1 MSHLRAL
8 GCRCFVLKEGN
19 LDKFES
25 RSFDRILLGYALQ
38 SRGYRVL
45 ILETNRIVETCNVTF
60 DESTPSLSASL
71 ECAGDDE
78 FGQDIF
84 EDEDEPEAFEGD
96 GGVPAP
102 VAGPLPGDS
111 DPSSIGGDRLSSRQ
125 CPAAISQP
133 KCHQSAV
140 HTRKRLALAC
150 WLHHSVPGVAKSG

>member
-1 MSHLRAL
+1 MSHLHAF

-25 RSFDRILLGYALQ
+25 RCSDGIFLGYALQ

-60 DESTPSLSASL
+60 DESTPSLSASV

-84 EDEDEPEAFEGD
+84 EDEDEPEAFEDD

-102 VAGPLPGDS
+102 AAGPLPGESSS
-111 DPSSIGGDRLSSRQ
+111 DNDGGPLPTASTSRGPIEQ
-125 CPAAISQP
+125 ETQASPAAPEEEATS
-133 KCHQSAV
+133 
-140 HTRKRLALAC
+140 TREAPR
-150 WLHHSVPGVAKSG
+150 HI